1 MLIYNNCKMVYPK
14 HSVIMVAMH
23 IWNTYTC
30 FCYKCTIKAIL
41 TKFYIQKDIFV
52 FTSKIHACLHVIKT
66 PSSVFDRT
74 IGEFKT

>member
-41 TKFYIQKDIFV
+41 TKFYI
-52 FTSKIHACLHVIKT
+52 
-66 PSSVFDRT
+66 
-74 IGEFKT
+74 